1 VLFAQRNGG
10 TAVLYPRAS
19 ADGWKSGPSGP
30 RKDCVIYPGFS
41 PGGTLKDAPQ
51 EIRTFFATSVS
62 NGRRPIFRAH
72 KMARLLL
79 DVMQDNRS
87 KKRYLL
93 HEFVVMPDHF
103 HLILTPAPDVS
114 LEKALQYIKGGFSF
128 RAKRELQVISLIWEE
143 SFTNHRI
150 RNAEDYETHREYV
163 HQNPVKAGLAKTP
176 PEYPYSSAH
185 NGAQVDPAPPALK
198 RRF

>member
-1 VLFAQRNGG
+1 
-10 TAVLYPRAS
+10 
-19 ADGWKSGPSGP
+19 
-30 RKDCVIYPGFS
+30 
-41 PGGTLKDAPQ
+41 LKDAPQ
-51 EIRTFFATSVS
+51 EIRTFFVTSVS
-62 NGRRPIFRAH
+62 NGRRPIFREER
-72 KMARLLL
+72 MARLILNVL
-79 DVMQDNRS
+79 EDNRS

-128 RAKRELQVISLIWEE
+128 RAKKELQVTSLIWEE

-163 HQNPVKAGLAKTP
+163 LQNPVKAGLAKTP
-176 PEYPYSSAH
+176 AEYPYSSAH